1 MPIFNK
7 MKLHF
12 GYKCSETQSPRT
24 FFHTYFHKIANYI
37 SKSQISHFS
46 KFKISNLNY
55 RYCPNF
61 LSVCFP
67 MSEVDKKIKIKTL

>member
-1 MPIFNK
+1 

-37 SKSQISHFS
+37 RKSQISHFS
-46 KFKISNLNY
+46 KFKISNLYY

-61 LSVCFP
+61 LSMCFP
-67 MSEVDKKIKIKTL
+67 MFELYKKIKFKTL